1 MVAELTRQWFAD
13 SSVPYA
19 LAVIK
24 LFEYARGH
32 DVRYVYGPLDPE
44 SMRHAGLTV
53 SGSAEDLR
61 QAALVLDDIPG
72 LVEHVTGDGP
82 ITAA

>member
-13 SSVPYA
+13 STVSYA

-24 LFEYARGH
+24 LFEYAREH
-32 DVRYVYGPLDPE
+32 DVTYVYGPLDTE
-44 SMRHAGLTV
+44 SMVHSGLTV
-53 SGSAEDLR
+53 SGSARDLD
-61 QAALVLDDIPG
+61 QAADVLADIPG
-72 LVEHVTGDGP
+72 LAEHVTGEGP